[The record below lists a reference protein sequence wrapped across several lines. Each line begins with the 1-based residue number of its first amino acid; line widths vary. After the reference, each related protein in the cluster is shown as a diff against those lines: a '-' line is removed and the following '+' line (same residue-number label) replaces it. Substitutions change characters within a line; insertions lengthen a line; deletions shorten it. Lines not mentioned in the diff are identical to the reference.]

1 MSGRVLALD
10 VGGRR
15 LGVAVSDPTRTVA
28 LPLTTLERQSPE
40 IDAGALGRLAAE
52 HEASVLVVGLPL
64 DLRGR
69 EAVAARGVRAY
80 AGELAPLLPG
90 IELTFVD
97 ERLSTVAA
105 ERALREQGV
114 RGRARRGVVD
124 RVAATVFLQ
133 TWLDRRRQADRQAEG
148 TGAEPGGGAATARDH
163 QGPSRGGSPE
173 QR

>member
-28 LPLTTLERQSPE
+28 QPLTTLQRSTPE
-40 IDAGALGRLAAE
+40 ADAGALGRLAAE
-52 HEASVLVVGLPL
+52 QGATVLVIGLPL

-69 EAVAARGVRAY
+69 EAVAAKQVRAY

-97 ERLSTVAA
+97 ERMSTVVA
-105 ERALREQGV
+105 ERSLRQQGV
-114 RGRARRGVVD
+114 GGRARRRVVD

-133 TWLDRRRQADRQAEG
+133 TWLDRHRRQEQRPANQD
-148 TGAEPGGGAATARDH
+148 
-163 QGPSRGGSPE
+163 PSRGGTAETAP
-173 QR
+173 